1 MQPLAAGIIKNFKI
15 LYHNQL
21 LQHALRR
28 IKLESKTSYV
38 ISSVNLLKSIGC
50 LMDPW
55 RKVKKE
61 AIVNCFSKCCFNEAI
76 LELFIDHETGAEL
89 TGLQII
95 PYS

>member
-1 MQPLAAGIIKNFKI
+1 
-15 LYHNQL
+15 
-21 LQHALRR
+21 
-28 IKLESKTSYV
+28 
-38 ISSVNLLKSIGC
+38 
-50 LMDPW
+50 MDPW